1 MFTLCTTCQRHV
13 LADAPSCPFCSKKK
27 GLLSR
32 RAVGAMAIASLG
44 IAACGPSEPPAVSP
58 TVDVPEGDPPEE
70 QPLVQEQETPP
81 EPGLTEEE
89 TDEVVEQETPD
100 EPEEPEE
107 PDTVD
112 VPFDRPMVARYGIAP
127 RPVSTATPQPPPT
140 KPQRPVAR
148 YGVAPRRP

>member
-1 MFTLCTTCQRHV
+1 MFTLCNTCQRHV
-13 LADAPSCPFCSKKK
+13 LAEAPSCPFCSKKK

-70 QPLVQEQETPP
+70 PLVQETPP

-89 TDEVVEQETPD
+89 PDEVVEQETP
-100 EPEEPEE
+100 EEPE

-127 RPVSTATPQPPPT
+127 RPVNTATPQPPPS
-140 KPQRPVAR
+140 KPQQRPVAR
-148 YGVAPRRP
+148 YGVAPRQP